1 MSSDTVLWM
10 QRMKGRGAGGLASFT
25 SAGLP
30 EGSPERSLRKKPPD
44 SAYQEDAEQ
53 VPSFSKWQLQHLLQ
67 EQQKYTAPGD
77 VVTCT
82 E

>member
-1 MSSDTVLWM
+1 MSSDMVLWM
-10 QRMKGRGAGGLASFT
+10 QRVKGRGAGGLAHFT

-30 EGSPERSLRKKPPD
+30 EGRPEWSLRKKPPN
-44 SAYQEDAEQ
+44 SVYQEDAEQ
-53 VPSFSKWQLQHLLQ
+53 VPSFSKWRLQHLLQ
-67 EQQKYTAPGD
+67 EQKYTAPGD